1 MEPRIRFVRT
11 GRARV
16 WAMHSRI
23 SRSRVRRGESAAE
36 RGPAVMSGVGGL
48 WGHMGD
54 STGDALSGLC
64 DHTIYRAFPPRHLA
78 RSRLRVRAAYP
89 ASRDER
95 PVRCARYTN
104 PPHNTSSFALRRTHA
119 GTKIA
124 TFRATHRVSR
134 APVAAED
141 VHASRRARHANV

>member
-1 MEPRIRFVRT
+1 MELRIRFVRT
-11 GRARV
+11 GRGVGMQCVGSAR
-16 WAMHSRI
+16 A
-23 SRSRVRRGESAAE
+23 SAAPHVC
-36 RGPAVMSGVGGL
+36 GPAVMSGVGGL
-48 WGHMGD
+48 LGHMGD